1 MAPDGIGIVSDTT
14 VFHFYGR
21 ALESLLESR
30 GHRVVTVVLPPGE
43 TSKNMEIAV
52 EIYGE
57 LCENRFS
64 RRSVLLAL
72 GGGVVGD
79 LTGFVAGTYM
89 RGIRFLQLPTSL
101 LAQVDSS
108 IGGKVGVNHR
118 CGKNLVGLFH
128 QPAAIWAD
136 TRCLSTLP
144 PAEYLNAFGEI
155 LKYALVL
162 DEALFARL
170 EALPSVETVRADETL
185 QAEVVRR
192 CIRSK
197 VAVVEQDE
205 HEAGRRRVLNF
216 GHTFGH
222 AFESAGRYSLYRHG
236 EAVAL
241 GMLLAQEL
249 GVEVGAVDRAW
260 AERATGLIR
269 RLLPLPPRSGPG
281 RGQTLSATWGGTRR
295 TPPGG
300 TSSCFPPDRAA
311 PPSGRTCRRRPSA
324 WSWSVSSRRE
334 ARRRHDPG
342 QGPPRAGDVRGDRP
356 PLRFPQPLPE
366 PGHGRPLAPAGG
378 PPPPRLGGS
387 PASPG
392 SWTCAAAPATWPWRP
407 PGWAR

>member
-1 MAPDGIGIVSDTT
+1 MAHPERIDIRTASGPVPLFLGCGLDTASLEAELIRPLTPDRVAIVSDTT
-14 VFHFYGR
+14 VFQLYGR

-43 TSKNMEIAV
+43 ASKNLEIAV
-52 EIYGE
+52 ELYGE

-108 IGGKVGVNHR
+108 IGGKVGVNLR
-118 CGKNLVGLFH
+118 CGKNLVGLFR
-128 QPAAIWAD
+128 QPAAVWTD

-144 PAEYLNAFGEI
+144 PEEYLNAFGEI

-162 DEALFARL
+162 DEPLFERL
-170 EALPSVETVRADETL
+170 EALPSVEAVRADEAL
-185 QAEVVRR
+185 QDEVVRR

-205 HEAGRRRVLNF
+205 HEAGYRRVLNF

-222 AFESAGRYSLYRHG
+222 ALETAGQYVRFRHG

-249 GVEVGAVDRAW
+249 GVAVGAVERAW
-260 AERATGLIR
+260 ADRGAGLIR
-269 RLLPLPPRSGPG
+269 RLLPLPATDGLAADELLHHLGHDKKNVAGRHFFAFSTGPG
-281 RGQTLSATWGGTRR
+281 RYAFREDVPEAAIR
-295 TPPGG
+295 T
-300 TSSCFPPDRAA
+300 
-311 PPSGRTCRRRPSA
+311 
-324 WSWSVSSRRE
+324 VLE
-334 ARRRHDPG
+334 
-342 QGPPRAGDVRGDRP
+342 
-356 PLRFPQPLPE
+356 RF
-366 PGHGRPLAPAGG
+366 LAAGG
-378 PPPPRLGGS
+378 A
-387 PASPG
+387 AS
-392 SWTCAAAPATWPWRP
+392 A
-407 PGWAR
+407 

>member
-1 MAPDGIGIVSDTT
+1 VAQSERIDIRTASGAVPLFLGCGLDPAVLEAELIRPLAPDGVGIVSDTA
-14 VFHFYGR
+14 VFQFYGR

-79 LTGFVAGTYM
+79 LAGFVAGTYM

-118 CGKNLVGLFH
+118 CGKNLVGLFR
-128 QPAAIWAD
+128 QPAAIWTD

-144 PAEYLNAFGEI
+144 PAEYVNAFGEI

-162 DEALFARL
+162 DEPLFARL
-170 EALPSVETVRADETL
+170 EALPSVEAVRADEAL

-205 HEAGRRRVLNF
+205 LEAGRRRVLNF
-216 GHTFGH
+216 GHTYGH
-222 AFESAGRYSLYRHG
+222 ALESAGRYLLFRHG

-249 GVEVGAVDRAW
+249 GVAVGAVDRAW
-260 AERATGLIR
+260 AERSAGLIR
-269 RLLPLPPRSGPG
+269 RLLPLPSPAGLNVDSLAGYLGRDKKNAAGRRFFVFSTGPG
-281 RGQTLSATWGGTRR
+281 RFAFREDV
-295 TPPGG
+295 PE
-300 TSSCFPPDRAA
+300 AA
-311 PPSGRTCRRRPSA
+311 IRP
-324 WSWSVSSRRE
+324 VLE
-334 ARRRHDPG
+334 
-342 QGPPRAGDVRGDRP
+342 
-356 PLRFPQPLPE
+356 RF
-366 PGHGRPLAPAGG
+366 LAAGG
-378 PPPPRLGGS
+378 
-387 PASPG
+387 
-392 SWTCAAAPATWPWRP
+392 AAPA
-407 PGWAR
+407 

>member
-1 MAPDGIGIVSDTT
+1 MTHPERIDIRTVSGHVPLVLGCGLDPAVFEAELIRPLAPDGVGIISDTT
-14 VFHFYGR
+14 VFQLYGR
-21 ALESLLESR
+21 ALESLLEGR

-108 IGGKVGVNHR
+108 IGGKVGVNLR
-118 CGKNLVGLFH
+118 CGKNLVGLFR
-128 QPAAIWAD
+128 QPAAIWTD

-162 DEALFARL
+162 DEPLLARL
-170 EALPSVETVRADETL
+170 EALPSVEAVRADDAL
-185 QAEVVRR
+185 QAEAVRR

-205 HEAGRRRVLNF
+205 QEAGYRRVLNF

-222 AFESAGRYSLYRHG
+222 ALEVAGHYLRFRHG

-249 GVEVGAVDRAW
+249 GVAVGAVERGWADRA
-260 AERATGLIR
+260 AGLVR
-269 RLLPLPPRSGPG
+269 RLLPLPVPDGLTADDLLCHLGRDKKNVAGRHFFVFSTGPG
-281 RGQTLSATWGGTRR
+281 RYAFREDV
-295 TPPGG
+295 PE
-300 TSSCFPPDRAA
+300 AA
-311 PPSGRTCRRRPSA
+311 IRQA
-324 WSWSVSSRRE
+324 LE
-334 ARRRHDPG
+334 
-342 QGPPRAGDVRGDRP
+342 
-356 PLRFPQPLPE
+356 RF
-366 PGHGRPLAPAGG
+366 LAAGG
-378 PPPPRLGGS
+378 S
-387 PASPG
+387 ASV
-392 SWTCAAAPATWPWRP
+392 
-407 PGWAR
+407 